1 MVPNQD
7 ALPAKPFFGAAKG
20 QSKPCGFLD
29 FEFRRAP
36 NTEEPLTDN
45 DFSRWASEKRNDVS
59 VINTMDAANK
69 RFPDHTIRSSAMEVN
84 LNNRPMVKAG
94 ACFGGGASSH
104 VATEATRG

>member
-1 MVPNQD
+1 MKSFPRSPVV
-7 ALPAKPFFGAAKG
+7 GAAKG

-84 LNNRPMVKAG
+84 LSKRSMVKSG
-94 ACFGGGASSH
+94 ACFGAGASSH
-104 VATEATRG
+104 VMTDESNG